1 MFETFC
7 HCSLSTP
14 SLCCSVLLPPLW
26 ALLSCL
32 PFFLVESFFFT
43 LPPIE
48 GLRPEGVVHC
58 TDCKAPEAMWFA
70 TLVYTEKL
78 KSSSRSLGKYRLAFI
93 FTCFF
98 SIACRVHLDTE
109 AGKKEHQIFFQRFD
123 RSDTGPHCFPD
134 ISAGNWGRLSGSL
147 QPNLQPNRS
156 YMWNNTTLL
165 GQSFYPGVIT
175 SFCLF
180 V

>member
-32 PFFLVESFFFT
+32 PFFLVESFFFP

-48 GLRPEGVVHC
+48 GLRPEGVVRC

-78 KSSSRSLGKYRLAFI
+78 KSSPRSLGKYRLAFI

-109 AGKKEHQIFFQRFD
+109 AGKKSIRFSFKGPTD
-123 RSDTGPHCFPD
+123 QPSDAGPHCFSWHFGWKLGT
-134 ISAGNWGRLSGSL
+134 IKR
-147 QPNLQPNRS
+147 QF
-156 YMWNNTTLL
+156 TT
-165 GQSFYPGVIT
+165 
-175 SFCLF
+175 
-180 V
+180 

>member
-14 SLCCSVLLPPLW
+14 SLCCSVLSPPLW

-32 PFFLVESFFFT
+32 PFFLVESFFFS

-109 AGKKEHQIFFQRFD
+109 AGKKEHQIFFQRSD
-123 RSDTGPHCFPD
+123 RS
-134 ISAGNWGRLSGSL
+134 AVRRGSTL
-147 QPNLQPNRS
+147 FSWHFGWKLGTIKRQF
-156 YMWNNTTLL
+156 TT
-165 GQSFYPGVIT
+165 
-175 SFCLF
+175 
-180 V
+180 